1 MKVIGLTGGIG
12 SGKTTVIQYIA
23 SKGFPVYIAD
33 DAGKR
38 VMETPEVTEK
48 VNILFNGE
56 VLLPNGTLD
65 RKKIGAI
72 VFNNPDLLQQLN
84 AVVHPAV
91 ALDFEKFR
99 VANAQAPLLFKE
111 SAVLFESGAYR
122 ACDATIL
129 VTAPEEV
136 RIQRV
141 MSRDH
146 VTKEQVMER
155 IKNQMPDDEK
165 KLLSTYSV
173 ENTDLPG
180 TFNKIDEILAQLLN
194 N

>member
-129 VTAPEEV
+129 VTAPKEV

>member
-12 SGKTTVIQYIA
+12 SGKTTVMQYIA

-33 DAGKR
+33 NAGKQ
-38 VMETPEVTEK
+38 VMEAPEIIEK
-48 VNILFNGE
+48 VNMLFNKS

-72 VFNNPDLLQQLN
+72 VFNNPDLLKQLN
-84 AVVHPAV
+84 AIVHPAV
-91 ALDFEKFR
+91 GLDFEKFKS
-99 VANAQAPLLFKE
+99 ANAGASLIFKE
-111 SAVLFESGAYR
+111 SAVLFESGAYTT
-122 ACDATIL
+122 CDATIL
-129 VTAPEEV
+129 VTASQEV

-141 MSRDH
+141 MSRDS

-165 KLLSTYSV
+165 KILSTYIV
-173 ENTDLPG
+173 ENTDLPE
-180 TFNKIDEILAQLLN
+180 TFNKIDEILAELLN

>member
-38 VMETPEVTEK
+38 VMETTEVIEK
-48 VNILFNGE
+48 VKRLFNE
-56 VLLPNGTLD
+56 SVLLPDGRLD
-65 RKKIGAI
+65 RKKIGTI
-72 VFNNPDLLQQLN
+72 VFNYPDLLKQLN
-84 AVVHPAV
+84 AIVHPAV
-91 ALDFEKFR
+91 GLDFEKFKS
-99 VANAQAPLLFKE
+99 ANANASLIFKE

-141 MSRDH
+141 MSRDS

-165 KLLSTYSV
+165 KILSTYIV
-173 ENTDLPG
+173 ENTNLPQ
-180 TFNKIDEILAQLLN
+180 TFNRIDEILAELLN

>member
-173 ENTDLPG
+173 ENTDLPE